1 MKSCM
6 DEEPGAS
13 VRKSRANAGHVG
25 GRQRERDFALEAN
38 TGLSRVCCAVVYKR
52 TSASTDYPESRDQR

>member
-13 VRKSRANAGHVG
+13 VRKSRANAGHVEG
-25 GRQRERDFALEAN
+25 DKGRENSHLRLTRDCQEFAAL
-38 TGLSRVCCAVVYKR
+38 
-52 TSASTDYPESRDQR
+52 